1 MQGHYKGELVS
12 NGLFVH
18 NNKTCHLI
26 SAETVSN
33 SIDRPVLHAL
43 IWEAMLQSRDRHCSQ
58 FDFGSS
64 AIGPLSE
71 RSSSVVDF
79 SAAGFGGKSHARLRV
94 PLDRKLS

>member
-58 FDFGSS
+58 FDLGAQLS
-64 AIGPLSE
+64 ALQ
-71 RSSSVVDF
+71 VN
-79 SAAGFGGKSHARLRV
+79 ALRQGLIFLL
-94 PLDRKLS
+94 PALAENLMPD